1 MLFKVSTNTLLQHLE
16 SPSISKSQG
25 KLSEDE
31 KGEKVKPGAAIE
43 PEKEKVLN
51 DGATK
56 DIECV
61 DDDDKLPTNE
71 ADDCKE
77 EKSKFCITDDEKDMF
92 ENESENLLQD
102 EYDQFDKNKLKKSDL
117 SLQDDS
123 DESDDEPIVGHARVT
138 DADNK
143 STGKSILEPC
153 KLDKVDEKKDF
164 DDPGRVAEDYGK
176 SVDSPDAGPTKVD
189 RVDDNKNSDE
199 PVAGPSGASAVNPSF
214 NKSQSDSTSELNTIS
229 SQSLKSFL
237 GISDVDP
244 SFIEEQLLIA
254 KQIEQEKK
262 DLEIA
267 LKLQNQLNKE
277 GKSVDRRKGT
287 ENGYSFRVATPK
299 SAAASSKKR
308 RRNSSDGKKSK
319 TKDKNQMS
327 IKDSF
332 KRTKLCFQES
342 EEL

>member
-1 MLFKVSTNTLLQHLE
+1 
-16 SPSISKSQG
+16 
-25 KLSEDE
+25 
-31 KGEKVKPGAAIE
+31 
-43 PEKEKVLN
+43 
-51 DGATK
+51 
-56 DIECV
+56 
-61 DDDDKLPTNE
+61 
-71 ADDCKE
+71 
-77 EKSKFCITDDEKDMF
+77 
-92 ENESENLLQD
+92 
-102 EYDQFDKNKLKKSDL
+102 
-117 SLQDDS
+117 
-123 DESDDEPIVGHARVT
+123 VGHARVT

-143 STGKSILEPC
+143 SAGKSILEPG
-153 KLDKVDEKKDF
+153 KLDKVDDKKEF

-189 RVDDNKNSDE
+189 RVDDNKNYDE
-199 PVAGPSGASAVNPSF
+199 PVAGPSGASAVNPSC

-244 SFIEEQLLIA
+244 SFMEEQLLIA

-332 KRTKLCFQES
+332 KRTKLSFQES